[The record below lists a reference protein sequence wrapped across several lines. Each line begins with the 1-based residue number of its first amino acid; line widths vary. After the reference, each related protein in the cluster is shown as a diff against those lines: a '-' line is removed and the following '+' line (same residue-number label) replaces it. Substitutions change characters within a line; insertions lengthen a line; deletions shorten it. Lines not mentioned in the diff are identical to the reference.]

1 VSVIPEDA
9 IGRSADEVFE
19 DHLRLRSQGDLE
31 TDLQR
36 NYADDVVL
44 LCELGA
50 LKGRAA
56 IRKSARRLGLQLP
69 DAEFQFPTKL
79 VEGEYAFLVWNARS
93 QHFEVEDGADSFVI
107 RGGRIVAQTIFYRLS
122 KGSLD
127 SERQD
132 HRRASRS
139 SSAVSR
145 NRCSEPSHPD
155 GRVAMA
161 INRKDLP

>member
-1 VSVIPEDA
+1 VPVIPEDA

-31 TDLQR
+31 TDLER

-69 DAEFQFPTKL
+69 DARIPVPDQ
-79 VEGEYAFLVWNARS
+79 AR
-93 QHFEVEDGADSFVI
+93 
-107 RGGRIVAQTIFYRLS
+107 RGGVCVPRVERAITAFSRWRMAAGATWMVIGSSVADKLSSVTRITMPAKVPSSVGVPEISPVEVLRLKPS
-122 KGSLD
+122 GSVPD
-127 SERQD
+127 W
-132 HRRASRS
+132 RA
-139 SSAVSR
+139 
-145 NRCSEPSHPD
+145 NE
-155 GRVAMA
+155 
-161 INRKDLP
+161 